1 MIAKISNWRL
11 KLWLSLCSTLLAT
24 TFCNAADK
32 IVLVAGG
39 GTNPA
44 TQLLEPFGV
53 AFDSRQQ
60 LWIIEMAS
68 GNRLLELS
76 PAEGLIH
83 RAGRIKQGGL
93 SGDGGPAIE
102 ALLNGP
108 HNLAIL
114 PDDTILI
121 ADTWN
126 GRIRSVDPKAATI
139 QSVPGYDVPRDLAR
153 KSGPYCIT
161 LNPAGNLLYIADLL
175 RVWSLD
181 LKTNHLTVVAGNGE
195 KGIPQDGAVAIQSPL
210 VDPRAVAPDR
220 HGNVYILERG
230 GHALRVVDS
239 QGKIRT
245 LVNRSGTKGNSGDDG
260 AGINATLNGPKHL
273 TVDPMDRV
281 VIADAENNV
290 IRRYD
295 PKTGI
300 IERIAGTGT
309 LGSAGLD
316 GAPKDCQLA
325 RPHGVTF
332 HPTTGELYITDSY
345 NNRILRIT
353 SK

>member
-1 MIAKISNWRL
+1 M
-11 KLWLSLCSTLLAT
+11 LSLCCVLTAT
-24 TFCNAADK
+24 DIGNTADR

-39 GTNPA
+39 GTSPA
-44 TQLLEPFGV
+44 TQLFEPFGV

-60 LWIIEMAS
+60 VWIVEMIS
-68 GNRLLELS
+68 GNRLLQFS

-83 RAGRIKQGGL
+83 RAGRMKQAGL
-93 SGDGGPAIE
+93 AGDGGPALN
-102 ALLNGP
+102 AQFNGP

-114 PDDTILI
+114 PNDTILV

-126 GRIRSVDPKAATI
+126 GRIRSIDPKSGKI
-139 QSVPGYDVPRDLAR
+139 ESVPGYEIPLDVAR

-161 LNPAGNLLYIADLL
+161 LDSTGKLLYIADLL
-175 RVWSLD
+175 RVSVLN
-181 LKTNHLTVVAGNGE
+181 LETHQLSVVAGNGR
-195 KGIPQDGAVAIQSPL
+195 KGIPEDNALASQSPL

-220 HGNVYILERG
+220 LGNVYILERG
-230 GHALRVVDS
+230 GNSLRVVDVH
-239 QGKIRT
+239 GKIRT

-260 AGINATLNGPKHL
+260 PGIDATLNGPKHL
-273 TVDPMDRV
+273 TVDPQNRV
-281 VIADAENNV
+281 VIADAENHV

-295 PKTGI
+295 PETGI
-300 IERIAGTGT
+300 IQRIAGTGKS
-309 LGSAGLD
+309 GYSGLD
-316 GAPKDCQLA
+316 GPPNACQLA

-332 HPTTGELYITDSY
+332 HPGTEELYITDSY